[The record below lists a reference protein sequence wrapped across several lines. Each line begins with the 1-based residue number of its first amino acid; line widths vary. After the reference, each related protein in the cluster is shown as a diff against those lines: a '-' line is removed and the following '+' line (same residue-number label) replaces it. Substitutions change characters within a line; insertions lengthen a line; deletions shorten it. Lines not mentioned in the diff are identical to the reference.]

1 MVEYDLG
8 PQGIQQLI
16 EAFGGK
22 ALEKGVGVPLAAHT
36 VHNITAVTVGVHHAV
51 HGVDVVLTVTV
62 DGDGDV
68 AAALGLHQP
77 GQHGVLVA
85 AVAALADADI
95 VRIARS
101 QLIDDLPCAVLGA
114 VIYKQDPAVRAD
126 FACSG
131 QIGELLQ
138 EHRRSDGQN
147 FLLIV
152 AGDDDI
158 QDGTGAVIHSIK
170 PQNMIVAGSGVT
182 GRQRAADPGQ
192 AA

>member
-8 PQGIQQLI
+8 PHGVQQLI

-22 ALEKGVGVPLAAHT
+22 ALEKGVGVPFAAHT
-36 VHNITAVTVGVHHAV
+36 VHNIAAVTVGVHHAV
-51 HGVDVVLTVTV
+51 HGVDIVLTVTV

-95 VRIARS
+95 VRIARG
-101 QLIDDLPCAVLGA
+101 QLVDDLPCAVLGA
-114 VIYKQDPAVRAD
+114 VIHKQDPAVRAD

-138 EHRRSDGQN
+138 EHRRGDGQN
-147 FLLIV
+147 LLLVV

-170 PQNMIVAGSGVT
+170 PQNIMVAGSGVT
-182 GRQRAADPGQ
+182 GRPRAAAPGQ
-192 AA
+192 VA